1 MSTNI
6 QLNSLIIFN
15 FSLGDVSLKRDSCVN
30 IIAMEVKR
38 DSRVNS

>member
-15 FSLGDVSLKRDSCVN
+15 FSLGDASLKRDSRVN